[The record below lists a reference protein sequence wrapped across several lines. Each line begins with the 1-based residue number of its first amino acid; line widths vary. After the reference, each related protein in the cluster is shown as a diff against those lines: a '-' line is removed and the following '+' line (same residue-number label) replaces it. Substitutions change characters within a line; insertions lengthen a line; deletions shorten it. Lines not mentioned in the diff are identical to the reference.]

1 MDYYVYLSFSKE
13 NISNLIEAWFP
24 DKKNFSVAFETCAK
38 IWAMNAFFHE
48 FFLVFIDKAGVR
60 ELSDRWQF
68 LSSNSPCILLLQE
81 ESYTCQLTSLVY
93 QLVHHSLVRN
103 RGANC
108 QLLLWDMGTRGW
120 PPLHMT
126 PCWAVVG
133 VAMLCTVL
141 FAGSVLS
148 ASEQKLNCLID
159 TLITDHCFLQRCN
172 CPKQFVHFIDNKI
185 IPKINIFL
193 YLLRYWTYYC
203 LTKLWNKEENNIH
216 TLYFAGKNRN

>member
-1 MDYYVYLSFSKE
+1 MKSF
-13 NISNLIEAWFP
+13 W
-24 DKKNFSVAFETCAK
+24 
-38 IWAMNAFFHE
+38 
-48 FFLVFIDKAGVR
+48 VFIDKAGVR

-68 LSSNSPCILLLQE
+68 LSSNSPCIRPLQE

-120 PPLHMT
+120 PLLHMT

-133 VAMLCTVL
+133 LPMLCTVL

-159 TLITDHCFLQRCN
+159 PLITDHCFLLRCN
-172 CPKQFVHFIDNKI
+172 CPKQFLYFIDYNIITKSISFDICSVIAHIFVWQSYERKKKI
-185 IPKINIFL
+185 TCTH
-193 YLLRYWTYYC
+193 YRY
-203 LTKLWNKEENNIH
+203 
-216 TLYFAGKNRN
+216 